1 MTQMNTFY
9 TKSSKFLNNINK
21 STGFLITVSL
31 ANLMFSNQNYII
43 IWQITLKSLT
53 KKIFL
58 EIWNSTTRV
67 EIWTSLSIYLWHF
80 TSQKIRKIMSS
91 RDFGNI
97 TKKWNNY
104 KRQTKMSTTSG
115 LLSPEKIP
123 IEATALQFIM
133 IISP

>member
-1 MTQMNTFY
+1 
-9 TKSSKFLNNINK
+9 
-21 STGFLITVSL
+21 
-31 ANLMFSNQNYII
+31 
-43 IWQITLKSLT
+43 
-53 KKIFL
+53 
-58 EIWNSTTRV
+58 
-67 EIWTSLSIYLWHF
+67 
-80 TSQKIRKIMSS
+80 MSS